1 MLQHIN
7 SNTYEGLF
15 PFAQIVLCLWHRPG
29 DGVPPPAQGVSWE
42 ASLQKLCYWWSLGVQ
57 NLRWHKHKSFNIHY
71 LSITYDIYITS
82 LFSHIPYV
90 SLLLLFWPK
99 DKLCALVS
107 DYGLTAYRKEDFEA
121 LSNGFSCGDK
131 YRMYCAPEVLLGSSS
146 NMTPA
151 ADVYR
156 CGWER
161 NYKHLTLDCIF
172 YSGFLDHIRI

>member
-1 MLQHIN
+1 MSQQNLL
-7 SNTYEGLF
+7 YEGLF
-15 PFAQIVLCLWHRPG
+15 PFTQIVLCLWHRPG
-29 DGVPPPAQGVSWE
+29 GGVPPPAQDVSWE

-57 NLRWHKHKSFNIHY
+57 NLRWQSLCHVIQHTLFKHN
-71 LSITYDIYITS
+71 LYITS
-82 LFSHIPYV
+82 LFSHILYV
-90 SLLLLFWPK
+90 SLLFGPK
-99 DKLCALVS
+99 LYALVA

-156 CGWER
+156 CGWEKK
-161 NYKHLTLDCIF
+161 YKHLTLDCIF